1 MDLTPL
7 MRTVAIFILLLGLAG
22 LAACTDE
29 ARTSYL
35 DLQGRVFIFNPR
47 IATATYVVTL
57 AIRKEPPAGSKVVAA
72 FDNPAGGEPL
82 KMEQIIRAGQT
93 QVALESE
100 PLQCVKKDRTYKFSV
115 TLVDSSG
122 KELQTVS
129 SSITSTLDQ
138 SILPPA
144 PLVVGPGY
152 EPNPALEETTAK
164 DILAQRVKCPA

>member
-1 MDLTPL
+1 
-7 MRTVAIFILLLGLAG
+7 MRPIAVAILLIMGLLG

-57 AIRKEPPAGSKVVAA
+57 AIRKTPPAGSKVVAT
-72 FDNPAGGEPL
+72 FDNPAGGEAL
-82 KMEQIIRAGQT
+82 RIEQPFRDGQT
-93 QVALESE
+93 RVSLESD
-100 PLQCVKKDRTYKFSV
+100 PLQCVKKGRTYAFHVSV
-115 TLVDSSG
+115 VDASG
-122 KELQTVS
+122 KELQKVD

-144 PLVVGPGY
+144 PLVIGPGY
-152 EPNPALEETTAK
+152 EPNPALEETAGK
-164 DILAQRVKCPA
+164 DAMAQRAQCPP